1 MWHIESAPNEYLR
14 QARVRNVPQ
23 TQITVRATKRASA
36 DALDSLEE
44 FRERDAKAAHDFHE
58 RVKTKVSVSLFD
70 ICKIAAVD
78 SSHEGEPILRKSML
92 LTKFFDSETDFVS
105 YIRLLHKR
113 MLLIVLF

>member
-1 MWHIESAPNEYLR
+1 MESAPNEYLR

-78 SSHEGEPILRKSML
+78 FSHEGELVLRKSML

>member
-1 MWHIESAPNEYLR
+1 MESAPNEYLR
-14 QARVRNVPQ
+14 QARARNVPQ
-23 TQITVRATKRASA
+23 TRTAVRATERAPA

-44 FRERDAKAAHDFHE
+44 FRERNAKATHDLYE
-58 RVKTKVSVSLFD
+58 RVKTEVSVSLFD

-78 SSHEGEPILRKSML
+78 SSHEGKLILRKSML

>member
-1 MWHIESAPNEYLR
+1 MESAPNDKLR
-14 QARVRNVPQ
+14 QARARKVPQ
-23 TQITVRATKRASA
+23 TQTTVRATERAPA
-36 DALDSLEE
+36 GALDSLEE
-44 FRERDAKAAHDFHE
+44 FRERDAEATHDLHE
-58 RVKTKVSVSLFD
+58 RVKTEIPVSFFD

-78 SSHEGEPILRKSML
+78 SSHEGELVLRKSML